1 MTSKQKAE
9 RPQFLELVEI
19 ELDKAT
25 EQYGPIAS
33 THEAYAI
40 MQEELDEF
48 WDLVKERRAAG
59 AEALS
64 ELVQIAAMA
73 YRTAIDEGLAR

>member
-1 MTSKQKAE
+1 MDKKKKAE

-19 ELDKAT
+19 ELDEAT
-25 EQYGPIAS
+25 EKYGPIAS

-48 WDLVKERRAAG
+48 WQLVKERRAFG
-59 AEALS
+59 TKALG